1 MRKVLLSADSTCD
14 LLDSQKEKYQILS
27 CPLHIILD
35 DKSYD
40 DSVDIFPEELYES
53 FRKTGHLP
61 KTAAVNTEE
70 YIEKF
75 RPYIEKG
82 YDVVHVNISS
92 AISASYQNCCEA
104 AEQVGHI
111 YPIDSKNLSTGTGLL
126 VLEAVRMIQEDCTAE
141 ECKKQ
146 LDELVAH
153 VHASFILDRLDFMRA
168 GGRCSTVA
176 MLGANLLSLKPCIEV
191 DPADGKLSVGKKY
204 RGSLEK
210 VLPQYV
216 NDKINAYSKIRN
228 GRIFI
233 THSGISP
240 EREKLVYDL
249 LQATGRFSEII
260 VTRASCTISSHCG
273 PNTLGVLFMD

>member
-1 MRKVLLSADSTCD
+1 MRKVLVSADSTCD
-14 LLDSQKEKYQILS
+14 LTERQKEENHILS
-27 CPLHIILD
+27 CPLHIILN

-40 DSVDIFPEELYES
+40 DSVDIFPEELYAS
-53 FRKTGHLP
+53 FRSTGQLP

-70 YIEKF
+70 YIRKF
-75 RPYIEKG
+75 LPYINDG
-82 YDVVHVNISS
+82 FDIVHINISS
-92 AISASYQNCCEA
+92 AISTSYQNCCEA
-104 AEQVGHI
+104 AEKTGHI

-126 VLEAVRMIQEDCTAE
+126 VLEAVRLVREGCTAK
-141 ECKKQ
+141 ECETK
-146 LDELVAH
+146 LNELVSH

-191 DPADGKLSVGKKY
+191 NPVNGKMSVGKKY

-216 NDKINAYSKIRN
+216 SDKINACPHIRN

-233 THSGISP
+233 THSGISAG
-240 EREKLVYDL
+240 REQLVYNHL
-249 LQATGRFSEII
+249 KETGRFSEII